1 MDIYRASAPRVPT
14 GSPRVQTRAQRVP
27 PALPLAPEA
36 PAAARDPA
44 IVAPPPGRAARMLP
58 DRVQLGSA
66 LVAAT
71 ARALGAF
78 QGPSDPEDSES
89 SDGGAPDDD
98 TASSMD
104 DDAATSSSD
113 DDRLGHVATE
123 LPARAGYTAVAAAP
137 TMGCHDTASEAVSTA
152 AIVYVSRTCDDRL
165 GRQAPIL
172 PDRVGC
178 DAPMPCGDEPS
189 AVAGPCPHDDDCTPG
204 RAGSMLPVGAAQA
217 PATTA
222 AVPMEV
228 DQGATWQAA
237 SLTPPS
243 PPLVLRL
250 NGKRRRLNDE
260 DDGEEREQAEQLLL
274 EDVEAGPM
282 NSALW
287 PSTASALPASVL
299 AVYAHNAQRFTCT
312 LCAYTASSFAS
323 LKRHR
328 DSRHRRISF
337 LDRFSAGCAC
347 GTPFVS
353 RLAAANHAQAC
364 ASLRDTSAAT
374 ASAAGDLSPTA
385 GAVNATATVADTEPV
400 LPRQDPPVLTVSP
413 PQSSTTHD
421 RSTES
426 RWSPPLP
433 RQLVAS
439 RVASRLS
446 EVPAPRWGP
455 PLPRS
460 VVVSRIADRLL
471 PPELTEEEETKAGDS
486 DDEDVNDDPD
496 MDGEW
501 LLRFDGACRANPGPG
516 GAGAALFKPSG
527 PVVWTCSHYMPS
539 SGETNNTAEYTALL
553 LGTRAAADHGVTR
566 LRIEG
571 DSTLVIQQVRGIFAT
586 RNKRLRQLRIAVKAE
601 LARMERATLHPI
613 DRQAN
618 GHADRLANA
627 ALDRRTTTLECGV
640 HTDGH
645 GCTSTSTTAP
655 APAAAPPP
663 ATPHVAV
670 GTDDPPSPA
679 DDDDMGDIDDGEVYA
694 AMSVGPDAVPQR
706 RSRLRLRQLN
716 EDEEEAAGKL
726 VERLAAKLAAKI
738 TDGDD
743 WEEAEGY
750 ITALPYALY
759 DQLQPYSQTQHPAQ
773 PHSQRPQL
781 HHPDV
786 RPARRPEPHQG
797 PAQAMTLD
805 GQRQGGSR
813 SRRRR
818 GHSGGGM
825 GRRRTRPPRVTRHH
839 REHRLDEALDAM
851 HAVQRSEPGNRKVVA
866 KARRRVGRI
875 NSSISQQRLRHLF
888 ETSEKVCVESILATA
903 RSKREADEAAATPAS
918 TSAPPPDCVDVEEG
932 TCPIPGESLHRF
944 FTEVNSPVGAFDPMA
959 PVGASFRAAMDRL
972 PPATV
977 DMALLT
983 DGPSSHEIED
993 QVQRARGSSSP
1004 GLDGVGYDIF
1014 KLFTA
1019 QLLPALHAAFA
1030 RCWQS
1035 KRVPQSWKVGVVRLL
1050 HKKGDRLDPSN
1061 WRPICLQQAIY
1072 KLYAG
1077 VLSRRFTRWLD
1088 VNGRHA
1094 DAQKGFRAMNG
1105 CGEHN
1110 FLAAMLVDQARRKH
1124 QELHVVW
1131 YDFANAFGSV
1141 PHDLLWEALQRQG
1154 VPPEFV
1160 ACCRGIYADAAFTIG
1175 NAVDETTAPIALK
1188 VGVFQG
1194 CPLST
1199 HLFTAAI
1206 APLLH
1211 ALKSLPDTGVKMSCD
1226 DRPGAAAYADDLKT
1240 FSSTVDGIQRQ
1251 HSVVH
1256 DFLRW
1261 TGMKANSLKCSTMSV
1276 QRDVRGLHQT
1286 SDLGLQLNG
1295 TPIPALSASDSYQY
1309 LGIGDGFDHVGRR
1322 VELGPAI
1329 AQLKHDATALLQSG
1343 LAPWQV
1349 VKAVKVY
1356 LYPRVEYALR
1366 HLRPFAQQLEGFDR
1380 HLARGLR
1387 HLLRLPT
1394 SATTAFLYAPV
1405 SRGGLGLLP
1414 LTELHGAL
1422 QVAHGWQML
1431 HSSDPSTQRIA
1442 RQQLRQIAE
1451 ARYKLDVVLWK
1462 DREEELGELLL
1473 NSKLGAS
1480 DPAPPKRRNADIG
1493 SLWFDVRGHL
1503 HRFGLKFEMAPAV
1516 EETGTPAK
1524 RLQLRVPHHDG
1535 WLDHRDVLR
1544 HVKLHLKNKHWKRWA
1559 AMTDQGKAARTLG
1572 GAGSAFLSRP
1582 RGLWESDYRFA
1593 VGGRLNQL
1601 DTHSVL
1607 KRRRLRTH
1615 DKCRF
1620 PGCSRTETL
1629 AHVLN
1634 HCAGT
1639 MDAVRTRHDDALTI
1653 IERAIASSAGD
1664 RKERV
1669 ELRVNQTVPS
1679 LPVPALRPDLQ
1690 VYNHTTRSVSVVD
1703 LAVAFEDQATD
1714 DPRTSSLARIA
1725 ALKRA
1730 KYDCVKRHLERQG
1743 WTVHLSSLVYG
1754 SLDAVAGGNL
1764 AVYTEQLGVLK
1775 RDAKRLDRHLSAECI
1790 KSSRRI
1796 WNLHCSQHRARQQG
1810 QGEVQGSSR
1819 DQAQGRR
1826 HGRSR
1831 RDARGSRVTET
1842 GGTPSHQG
1850 HR

>member
-1 MDIYRASAPRVPT
+1 
-14 GSPRVQTRAQRVP
+14 
-27 PALPLAPEA
+27 
-36 PAAARDPA
+36 
-44 IVAPPPGRAARMLP
+44 
-58 DRVQLGSA
+58 
-66 LVAAT
+66 
-71 ARALGAF
+71 
-78 QGPSDPEDSES
+78 
-89 SDGGAPDDD
+89 
-98 TASSMD
+98 
-104 DDAATSSSD
+104 
-113 DDRLGHVATE
+113 
-123 LPARAGYTAVAAAP
+123 
-137 TMGCHDTASEAVSTA
+137 
-152 AIVYVSRTCDDRL
+152 
-165 GRQAPIL
+165 
-172 PDRVGC
+172 
-178 DAPMPCGDEPS
+178 
-189 AVAGPCPHDDDCTPG
+189 
-204 RAGSMLPVGAAQA
+204 
-217 PATTA
+217 
-222 AVPMEV
+222 
-228 DQGATWQAA
+228 
-237 SLTPPS
+237 
-243 PPLVLRL
+243 
-250 NGKRRRLNDE
+250 
-260 DDGEEREQAEQLLL
+260 
-274 EDVEAGPM
+274 
-282 NSALW
+282 
-287 PSTASALPASVL
+287 
-299 AVYAHNAQRFTCT
+299 
-312 LCAYTASSFAS
+312 
-323 LKRHR
+323 
-328 DSRHRRISF
+328 
-337 LDRFSAGCAC
+337 
-347 GTPFVS
+347 
-353 RLAAANHAQAC
+353 
-364 ASLRDTSAAT
+364 
-374 ASAAGDLSPTA
+374 
-385 GAVNATATVADTEPV
+385 
-400 LPRQDPPVLTVSP
+400 
-413 PQSSTTHD
+413 
-421 RSTES
+421 
-426 RWSPPLP
+426 
-433 RQLVAS
+433 
-439 RVASRLS
+439 
-446 EVPAPRWGP
+446 
-455 PLPRS
+455 
-460 VVVSRIADRLL
+460 
-471 PPELTEEEETKAGDS
+471 
-486 DDEDVNDDPD
+486 
-496 MDGEW
+496 
-501 LLRFDGACRANPGPG
+501 
-516 GAGAALFKPSG
+516 
-527 PVVWTCSHYMPS
+527 
-539 SGETNNTAEYTALL
+539 
-553 LGTRAAADHGVTR
+553 
-566 LRIEG
+566 
-571 DSTLVIQQVRGIFAT
+571 
-586 RNKRLRQLRIAVKAE
+586 
-601 LARMERATLHPI
+601 
-613 DRQAN
+613 
-618 GHADRLANA
+618 
-627 ALDRRTTTLECGV
+627 
-640 HTDGH
+640 
-645 GCTSTSTTAP
+645 
-655 APAAAPPP
+655 
-663 ATPHVAV
+663 
-670 GTDDPPSPA
+670 
-679 DDDDMGDIDDGEVYA
+679 MGDIDDGEVYA
-694 AMSVGPDAVPQR
+694 AMSVGPDAVPHR

-726 VERLAAKLAAKI
+726 VERLAARLAAKI
-738 TDGDD
+738 TDADD

-797 PAQAMTLD
+797 PAQAVTLD

-944 FTEVNSPVGAFDPMA
+944 FTEVNTPVGAFDPMA

-1160 ACCRGIYADAAFTIG
+1160 ACCRGLYADAAFTIG
-1175 NAVDETTAPIALK
+1175 NAVDGTTAPIALK

-1194 CPLST
+1194 CPLSP

-1211 ALKSLPDTGVKMSCD
+1211 ALKSLPDTGVKLSSE

-1240 FSSTVDGIQRQ
+1240 FSSTVDGFQRQ
-1251 HSVVH
+1251 HSVVQ

-1309 LGIGDGFDHVGRR
+1309 LGIGDGFDHVRRR

-1380 HLARGLR
+1380 HLVRGLR

-1431 HSSDPSTQRIA
+1431 HSSDPATQRIA

-1503 HRFGLKFEMAPAV
+1503 HRFGLKFEMVPAV

-1593 VGGRLNQL
+1593 VGGRLNQP

-1669 ELRVNQTVPS
+1669 DLRVNQTVPS
-1679 LPVPALRPDLQ
+1679 LPGPALRPDLQ

-1743 WTVHLSSLVYG
+1743 WTVHLSALVYG
-1754 SLDAVAGGNL
+1754 SLGAVAGGNL
-1764 AVYTEQLGVLK
+1764 AVYTDHLGVLK
-1775 RDAKRLDRHLSAECI
+1775 RDAKRLDKQLSAECI

-1796 WNLHCSQHRARQQG
+1796 WNLHCGQHRERQNG
-1810 QGEVQGSSR
+1810 H
-1819 DQAQGRR
+1819 DQAQGPSQAHVHGRR

-1831 RDARGSRVTET
+1831 QDARGSRVTET
-1842 GGTPSHQG
+1842 GGTPSHRG
-1850 HR
+1850 RR